1 MRLNACRDIGTRVS
15 TNIELNNK
23 KRKGKQKNVH
33 AKSTHIYS
41 YVNEFSFHWEKQVL
55 FRV

>member
-23 KRKGKQKNVH
+23 KRKGKQKNVY
-33 AKSTHIYS
+33 AKSTYS
-41 YVNEFSFHWEKQVL
+41 YVNEFSFHWENK